1 MENRWW
7 CFCCATLRHPAIVR
21 VADSAGRGA
30 ARPHPSRSK
39 RIPRRSENG
48 PGSSHFDASV
58 AERSNSGPC
67 CVKLAAVASKPS
79 MSESKTY
86 PPPSEF
92 ASRAQVKSIEEYRE
106 LYDRAREN
114 PEKFW
119 SELALEEL
127 SWFRPFSKGLEWDP
141 PFAKW
146 FTGGRINACYNCVDR
161 HASGARRTKP
171 AILWEGEPGDQR
183 IITYEE
189 LHRLVSRFATV
200 LKRRGYKSG
209 DRAIIYM
216 P

>member
-1 MENRWW
+1 
-7 CFCCATLRHPAIVR
+7 
-21 VADSAGRGA
+21 
-30 ARPHPSRSK
+30 
-39 RIPRRSENG
+39 
-48 PGSSHFDASV
+48 
-58 AERSNSGPC
+58 
-67 CVKLAAVASKPS
+67 

-86 PPPSEF
+86 TPPSEF

-216 P
+216 PMVPE